1 MMSKEIP
8 FIKMHALGNDF
19 VMLDCIRHPKQPNAN
34 TIRQLADRNFGIG
47 FDQLL
52 CCEPPHDLDADFF
65 MRIYNADGNE
75 AEQCGNGA
83 RCFYHYVR
91 RIGLTAKQEITI
103 QTAKRAIS
111 LKGSKGEK
119 GSLKVAAHKS
129 NRAMAAASNILRVRA
144 TMGRADFAW
153 SNVLNAT
160 ISKKQHN
167 PAELQ
172 SLKLEVALSA
182 GKGSSTKKN
191 SAKFIVYPLSFDNPH
206 LIIMVSSLEEAERQ
220 VHQAGEQLAKHQSL
234 LNGANAGFLVC
245 NSKNKMQLVTYERGA
260 GITLAC
266 GSNACAAFAVARQ
279 LGLVAPR
286 VTLEMK
292 GGKAQLGE
300 EDGGGGIYMES
311 TVHEVFSG
319 TTNLLLQ

>member
-1 MMSKEIP
+1 MTSKEIP

-19 VMLDCIRHPKQPNAN
+19 VMLDCVRHPEQPKAN

-52 CCEPPHDLDADFF
+52 CCESPHDLDADFF

-91 RIGLTAKQEITI
+91 RVGLTAKREITV

-111 LKGSKGEK
+111 LKGS
-119 GSLKVAAHKS
+119 LNTPAYNS
-129 NRAMAAASNILRVRA
+129 NKATSSTSNTLWVHA

-167 PAELQ
+167 PTELQ
-172 SLKLEVALSA
+172 SLELEVALST
-182 GKGSSTKKN
+182 GNGSSKKKN
-191 SAKFIVYPLSFDNPH
+191 RAKFIAYPLSFDNPH
-206 LIIMVSSLEEAERQ
+206 LIIIVSSLEEAERQ

-234 LNGANAGFLVC
+234 LNGANVGFLVC
-245 NSKNKMQLVTYERGA
+245 NSKKKMQLVTYERGA

-279 LGLVAPR
+279 LGLAAPR

-292 GGKAQLGE
+292 GGKALLGE
-300 EDGGGGIYMES
+300 EDGGIYMES
-311 TVHEVFSG
+311 AVHEVFSG
-319 TTNLLLQ
+319 ITNLLLQ

>member
-1 MMSKEIP
+1 MTSKEIP

-19 VMLDCIRHPKQPNAN
+19 VMLDCVRHPKQPNAN

-52 CCEPPHDLDADFF
+52 CCEPPHNLDADFF

-91 RIGLTAKQEITI
+91 RVGLTAKQEITV
-103 QTAKRAIS
+103 QTAKRVIS
-111 LKGSKGEK
+111 LKGIKGEK
-119 GSLKVAAHKS
+119 SSLKVAAYKS
-129 NRAMAAASNILRVRA
+129 KRAMAAASNILRVRA

-172 SLKLEVALSA
+172 SLELEATLSA
-182 GKGSSTKKN
+182 GKGSSKKKN
-191 SAKFIVYPLSFDNPH
+191 SAKFIAYPLSFDNPH
-206 LIIMVSSLEEAERQ
+206 LIIIVSSLEEAERQ

-234 LNGANAGFLVC
+234 LNGANVGFLVC

-292 GGKAQLGE
+292 GGKALLGE
-300 EDGGGGIYMES
+300 EDGGIYMES